1 MENEKNLLITLIKLY
16 EHQEK
21 IKLKIKFEKK
31 EGLN

>member
-1 MENEKNLLITLIKLY
+1 MSNEKDLLKKLLKLY

-21 IKLKIKFEKK
+21 IKLKVKLEKK